1 MKTLVLVLFVAV
13 LSVVFA
19 ADKYTTKYDNI
30 DLNQILK
37 SDRLLKNYVNCL
49 LDRGKCSPDGQELK
63 NNLADALQ
71 TSCSKCSQRQKDGS
85 RTIIRY
91 LIKNKRDWWNEL
103 EAKYDPTGIY
113 KNKYA
118 DELKAEG
125 IVL

>member
-13 LSVVFA
+13 VSVVFA

-71 TSCSKCSQRQKDGS
+71 TSCSKCSQRQQDGS

-125 IVL
+125 IVS